1 MRARVVWDRARW
13 AGLRTPTPAP
23 ESRGGVLDAS
33 PRVGGPM
40 RARVVW
46 NRVDCARLRT
56 PTPGLQA
63 PRRAVTGTARHAQR
77 LESDAGSEAST
88 GTREQESAARIG
100 RGFLPDG
107 GLDNNHC
114 APCHH
119 TAVGLRDWSE
129 RPPFA
134 GKLASTAVVKHGR
147 PRTAVPAADTR
158 LTDLTVRRPGRTF
171 SGGRRSNRRRGMTC
185 TSESHASKGQA
196 PPLSTSKLP

>member
-1 MRARVVWDRARW
+1 MGCLASCGR
-13 AGLRTPTPAP
+13 P
-23 ESRGGVLDAS
+23 DA
-33 PRVGGPM
+33 
-40 RARVVW
+40 
-46 NRVDCARLRT
+46 CARGMGSGRLC
-56 PTPGLQA
+56 QA
-63 PRRAVTGTARHAQR
+63 PHPDPRATGAEARGTGTAPTLQR

-158 LTDLTVRRPGRTF
+158 LTDLTVRRPGV
-171 SGGRRSNRRRGMTC
+171 
-185 TSESHASKGQA
+185 
-196 PPLSTSKLP
+196 LSAAGEVQNATTEG